1 VLRRLPESSL
11 GQRMAARAT
20 AAVRLE
26 RRPSGRDRL
35 VVEPP
40 DALDAALRRDGAGTT
55 PARGTGAA
63 AWLLEEIVA
72 GTPLPVW
79 TDRFGRP
86 PGAVVQLARGHAWEM
101 PLLHGWSRAAV
112 AQRDPGWATALV
124 TTNAAV
130 LREEVRWDL
139 HLLLPPAELARIAAE
154 ALRRGDALA
163 NRLLALHPG
172 DWPDELTAAVLDTI
186 ARRARTDQHSWQLAE
201 LCRAA
206 GLAMPPHVAPGI
218 AAFVT
223 RLEQE
228 PADPSRIRPVAE
240 LARTLTFRHEMLQ
253 EFA

>member
-1 VLRRLPESSL
+1 
-11 GQRMAARAT
+11 
-20 AAVRLE
+20 
-26 RRPSGRDRL
+26 
-35 VVEPP
+35 
-40 DALDAALRRDGAGTT
+40 
-55 PARGTGAA
+55 
-63 AWLLEEIVA
+63 
-72 GTPLPVW
+72 
-79 TDRFGRP
+79 
-86 PGAVVQLARGHAWEM
+86 
-101 PLLHGWSRAAV
+101 
-112 AQRDPGWATALV
+112 
-124 TTNAAV
+124 V

-163 NRLLALHPG
+163 NRLLTLHPG
-172 DWPDELTAAVLDTI
+172 DWPDEVTAAVLDTI
-186 ARRARTDQHSWQLAE
+186 ARRARADQHSWQLAE

-206 GLAMPPHVAPGI
+206 GLAMPPHVAPSI